1 MASGSG
7 GGKGLLVVAVLLI
20 AGVAGGVNYWR
31 NYQAELQEA
40 GERPYKGYADEELA
54 ALIEAYGSESDA
66 RRGRHQQLAGRRTE
80 GVAREAHISDHL
92 EGYER
97 ARRQGEAVRESAA
110 ATAQVTS
117 VLRELEREQ
126 ALRGSAGAGLE
137 VHIRRLTTL

>member
-7 GGKGLLVVAVLLI
+7 GGKGLLILCVLLI
-20 AGVAGGVNYWR
+20 VGVAGGVNYWR

-40 GERPYKGYADEELA
+40 GERPYEGYADAELA
-54 ALIEAYGSESDA
+54 ALIEAYGSESKTRIDE
-66 RRGRHQQLAGRRTE
+66 HQQLAGRRTE
-80 GVAREAHISDHL
+80 AVAREAHISDHL

-97 ARRQGEAVRESAA
+97 ARRQGDAVRQSAA

-126 ALRGSAGAGLE
+126 ALRGNGVSLD
-137 VHIRRLTTL
+137 VHLRRLTTL